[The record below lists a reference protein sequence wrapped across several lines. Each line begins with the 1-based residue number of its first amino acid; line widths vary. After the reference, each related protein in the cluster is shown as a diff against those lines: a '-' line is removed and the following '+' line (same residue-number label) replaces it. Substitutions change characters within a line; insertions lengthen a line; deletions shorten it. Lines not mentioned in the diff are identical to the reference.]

1 MFGNLVQSKYKVV
14 RRSPRRNTV
23 FDFDVFIDF
32 NLNPNSKISKFE
44 IQFQKGFSVTIKGFH
59 FEIQT
64 GQKLWFSKFSK
75 TENNPKLSAP
85 GWSHDLGF
93 AFPLSNSNSA

>member
-14 RRSPRRNTV
+14 RRSPRRYTV
-23 FDFDVFIDF
+23 FDFDVFNF
-32 NLNPNSKISKFE
+32 NPNSKISKFE
-44 IQFQKGFSVTIKGFH
+44 IQFQKGFSVTIKGFR